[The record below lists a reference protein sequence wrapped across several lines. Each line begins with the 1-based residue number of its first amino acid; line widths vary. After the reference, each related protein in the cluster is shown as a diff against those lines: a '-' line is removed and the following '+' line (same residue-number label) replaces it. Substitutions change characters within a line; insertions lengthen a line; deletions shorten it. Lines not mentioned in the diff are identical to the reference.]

1 MRRIVI
7 GFAAAGMT
15 VFGMLAAT
23 AAPSAADPGPRSNG
37 LGVLESNS
45 NPCVTASNTGILT
58 AILKNC

>member
-7 GFAAAGMT
+7 GFAAAGMA
-15 VFGMLAAT
+15 VFGMLATT
-23 AAPSAADPGPRSNG
+23 AAPSAADPAPSNG

-58 AILKNC
+58 AILKKC